1 MRKQTHKV
9 ELTSEERQTLETLVR
24 KGEHSALKL
33 MRAHILLKADRNG
46 PSWTDARI
54 SEAFGC
60 DAQTAYNVRKRFA
73 TGERLAA
80 LERKPQSRPSHVRKL
95 DGQGEVRLIALACSD
110 PPEGFSQWTLQ
121 LLADE
126 LVDLQIVESIS
137 IETVRQTPKKNALRP
152 HRSSYWVIPPDEDAA
167 FVAAM
172 EAVLEVYQRPED
184 VRFPVVAM
192 DERPVQLLADLRSP
206 IPVKPGRIARIDY
219 EYKRIGSVSA
229 FLFTAPF
236 QGWRRVS
243 VRERRTAIDWAEEVK
258 HLLDEVYPDAERVT
272 VVCDNLNT
280 HRLTSLYKAF
290 PAEEALGLASR
301 LEIVYT
307 PKHGS
312 WLNIAEIEL
321 SVFSRQ
327 CLNRRIPDIETLRS
341 EAEAW
346 QTYRNQTANRVDWR
360 FTTQDARI
368 KLKRLYPQTQH

>member
-1 MRKQTHKV
+1 M
-9 ELTSEERQTLETLVR
+9 ET
-24 KGEHSALKL
+24 
-33 MRAHILLKADRNG
+33 
-46 PSWTDARI
+46 
-54 SEAFGC
+54 
-60 DAQTAYNVRKRFA
+60 
-73 TGERLAA
+73 
-80 LERKPQSRPSHVRKL
+80 
-95 DGQGEVRLIALACSD
+95 
-110 PPEGFSQWTLQ
+110 
-121 LLADE
+121 
-126 LVDLQIVESIS
+126 
-137 IETVRQTPKKNALRP
+137 
-152 HRSSYWVIPPDEDAA
+152 
-167 FVAAM
+167 
-172 EAVLEVYQRPED
+172 VLEVYQRPED

-192 DERPVQLLADLRSP
+192 DERPVQLLANLRSP

-258 HLLDEVYPDAERVT
+258 YLLDEVYPDAERVT
-272 VVCDNLNT
+272 LVCDNLNT
-280 HRLTSLYKAF
+280 HKIASLYKAF
-290 PAEEALGLASR
+290 PADEALRLASR

-346 QTYRNQTANRVDWR
+346 QTYRNRTENRVDWR

-368 KLKRLYPQTQH
+368 KLKRLYPKTQH

>member
-1 MRKQTHKV
+1 
-9 ELTSEERQTLETLVR
+9 
-24 KGEHSALKL
+24 
-33 MRAHILLKADRNG
+33 
-46 PSWTDARI
+46 
-54 SEAFGC
+54 
-60 DAQTAYNVRKRFA
+60 
-73 TGERLAA
+73 
-80 LERKPQSRPSHVRKL
+80 
-95 DGQGEVRLIALACSD
+95 
-110 PPEGFSQWTLQ
+110 
-121 LLADE
+121 
-126 LVDLQIVESIS
+126 
-137 IETVRQTPKKNALRP
+137 
-152 HRSSYWVIPPDEDAA
+152 
-167 FVAAM
+167 M

-192 DERPVQLLADLRSP
+192 DERPVQLLKDLRSP

-229 FLFTAPF
+229 FLFTASF
-236 QGWRRVS
+236 EGWRRVS

-258 HLLDEVYPDAERVT
+258 HLLDEVYRDAERVAL
-272 VVCDNLNT
+272 VCDNLNT

-290 PAEEALGLASR
+290 PAEEALRLASR

-346 QTYRNQTANRVDWR
+346 QTHRNQTANRVDWR

>member
-1 MRKQTHKV
+1 
-9 ELTSEERQTLETLVR
+9 
-24 KGEHSALKL
+24 
-33 MRAHILLKADRNG
+33 
-46 PSWTDARI
+46 
-54 SEAFGC
+54 
-60 DAQTAYNVRKRFA
+60 
-73 TGERLAA
+73 
-80 LERKPQSRPSHVRKL
+80 
-95 DGQGEVRLIALACSD
+95 
-110 PPEGFSQWTLQ
+110 
-121 LLADE
+121 
-126 LVDLQIVESIS
+126 
-137 IETVRQTPKKNALRP
+137 
-152 HRSSYWVIPPDEDAA
+152 
-167 FVAAM
+167 M

-184 VRFPVVAM
+184 VRFPIVAM

-272 VVCDNLNT
+272 LVCDNLNT

-290 PAEEALGLASR
+290 PAEEALRIASR

-321 SVFSRQ
+321 SVFSRPVSKPADTGYRDASVRG
-327 CLNRRIPDIETLRS
+327 RRVADVS
-341 EAEAW
+341 ESDCEPGRLAIYDTRRTY
-346 QTYRNQTANRVDWR
+346 QTKK
-360 FTTQDARI
+360 I
-368 KLKRLYPQTQH
+368 IS